1 MKKIKII
8 DKNFAHTKFTS
19 DYQVSKYI
27 EWDRS
32 QFNSTD
38 TVFITDYM
46 LPKYVN
52 LDAKKI
58 ALIIEPRVI
67 IPQIYEWIKDNHH
80 MFKTVLTYDK
90 QLLELIPNAEFYP
103 FGGCWIK
110 VEDQR
115 IYEKTKIL
123 SIVASSK
130 TQTFGHRLRHQAV
143 SSLKNSNIEIDTYG
157 TGYTQIEYKLDALKQ
172 YAFSI
177 VIENCSVDFCFT
189 EKLID
194 AFVTGTVPIYWGCPS
209 IGRFFNL
216 DGMILIEKLSDISK
230 QASSLTF
237 DRYASMQNA
246 IEENFH
252 KAKEY
257 LLLEDQVFKNGKI
270 F

>member
-115 IYEKTKIL
+115 IYEKT
-123 SIVASSK
+123 
-130 TQTFGHRLRHQAV
+130 
-143 SSLKNSNIEIDTYG
+143 ND
-157 TGYTQIEYKLDALKQ
+157 
-172 YAFSI
+172 
-177 VIENCSVDFCFT
+177 
-189 EKLID
+189 
-194 AFVTGTVPIYWGCPS
+194 
-209 IGRFFNL
+209 
-216 DGMILIEKLSDISK
+216 
-230 QASSLTF
+230 
-237 DRYASMQNA
+237 
-246 IEENFH
+246 
-252 KAKEY
+252 
-257 LLLEDQVFKNGKI
+257 
-270 F
+270 